1 MVSVKLTHYRA
12 MGVQP
17 GIIMMKVKM
26 PSLLRVSVA
35 CLALASAAWPGA
47 AHGTG
52 APKQRPLLLA
62 VGATAAK
69 TQPPKPEPPQD
80 TGFLNRKTELH
91 GITYRFQVYL
101 PEEWRRDDGKQW
113 PIILFLHGRGERGSE
128 GMWQTQIGIA
138 EAVRNHPDRWPFVI
152 VMPQC
157 PQNAHWTDPA
167 MLELA
172 MASLDQESAEFH
184 GDPARTYLTGLSMG
198 GYGAWELARLHPHRW
213 AAIAIAAGGVF
224 WSYEPERWQE
234 ASVLPAEY
242 SSAVGHTPVWLFHG
256 SLDSVVAPRQSELM
270 FDAFKAAGGNIRLWI
285 YQGLKHDCWTRA
297 YDEPELPR
305 WLLAHRIPVAPEVLA
320 ERLVIPLR
328 PLTIKLAAAQLD
340 SLAGDYREPN
350 GSEVETIF
358 RQGDQLFEK
367 SSGGEITG
375 LEAESA
381 DTFFRPGDLSGARNV
396 HLTFERDAQGRV
408 TAFVLR
414 DSRHEE
420 RWVKVPPASGR

>member
-1 MVSVKLTHYRA
+1 
-12 MGVQP
+12 
-17 GIIMMKVKM
+17 MMKVKM
-26 PSLLRVSVA
+26 SRLIRITAA
-35 CLALASAAWPGA
+35 CLALACAAWHA
-47 AHGTG
+47 DAH
-52 APKQRPLLLA
+52 AIASKSHPA
-62 VGATAAK
+62 
-69 TQPPKPEPPQD
+69 KPEPPQD
-80 TGFLNRKTELH
+80 SGFLNRRIVLE

-157 PQNAHWTDPA
+157 PQTAHWTDPV
-167 MLELA
+167 MLNLA
-172 MASLDQESAEFH
+172 MDSLDQESAEFH
-184 GDPARTYLTGLSMG
+184 GDPSRTYLTGLSMG

-213 AAIAIAAGGVF
+213 AAIVIAAGGVF
-224 WSYEPERWQE
+224 WSYEPDRWQE

-242 SSAVGHTPVWLFHG
+242 ARAVGHTPVWLFHG
-256 SLDSVVAPRQSELM
+256 GLDNVVVPRQSELM
-270 FDAFKAAGGNIRLWI
+270 YDAFKAAGGDIRLWI

-305 WLLAHRIPVAPEVLA
+305 WLLAHHLPIATETLA

-328 PLTIKLAAAQLD
+328 PPIVNLSVAQLD
-340 SLAGDYREPN
+340 SVAGEYREPN
-350 GSEVETIF
+350 GHAVEIIF

-367 SSGGEITG
+367 SPSGDVVL

-381 DTFFRPGDLSGARNV
+381 DTFFRPGDKPAGKDFHLIFEHDASG
-396 HLTFERDAQGRV
+396 QV
-408 TAFVLR
+408 TGYLL
-414 DSRHEE
+414 DDNRHQE
-420 RWVKVPPASGR
+420 RWAKLGTDVK